1 MRGGWEQ
8 GGEGQIATVRTVT
21 YSELIQ
27 RRNRGGVKENP
38 AGMEGGK
45 YRAAKILANPQQ

>member
-1 MRGGWEQ
+1 MRGGWGQ
-8 GGEGQIATVRTVT
+8 GGEGQITTVRTVT

-38 AGMEGGK
+38 AGMDRGK
-45 YRAAKILANPQQ
+45 YRAAKILVIPQQ

>member
-21 YSELIQ
+21 YSELIIV
-27 RRNRGGVKENP
+27 RGEIEE
-38 AGMEGGK
+38 A
-45 YRAAKILANPQQ
+45 